1 MQSLPRN
8 RCLSLLKLN
17 LKSATTNHTKQIHAQ
32 LIISSLKSPSFH
44 AKLIQLYCAKPSPQ
58 TNHLANLIFTHFDPP
73 NLFLF
78 NTLIRC
84 TPPKHS
90 LVAFS
95 NWVAEKI
102 SSFDDF
108 TYVFVLGACARLCS
122 VSTLW
127 LGRQIHA
134 RVVRVGVMF
143 NVLVPTT
150 LIHCYA
156 SNKDVVSGR
165 KVFDEM
171 PMRNSVTW
179 NAMITGYCSQSKKAK
194 DCAFEAALL
203 FKDML
208 VDVCGMK
215 PTDTTMVC
223 ILSASSQLGVLEI
236 GVCAHG
242 YIEKTIY
249 MPENDLFIGTGLVD
263 MYSKC
268 GCLDSALSIFRRMR
282 DKNVLT
288 WTAMVTG
295 LAIHGRGKEAIRL
308 LDLMR
313 VCDVKPNAVTFT
325 SLFSACCH
333 AGLVEEGLSL
343 FDTMNSK
350 WDLEPNKQHYGCIV
364 DLLGRAGHLN
374 EAYEFIMGM
383 PVKPDA
389 ILWRSLLSACNVHE
403 DIVMGEKVGKILLQL
418 QPESISEDLTGTSED
433 YVALSNVYASAG
445 RWQEVESLRKEM
457 KVKRIENKPGCS
469 SVQTTKTP

>member
-8 RCLSLLKLN
+8 RCLSLMKLN
-17 LKSATTNHTKQIHAQ
+17 LKAATTNHTKQIHAQ
-32 LIISSLKSPSFH
+32 LIISSLNSPSLH
-44 AKLIQLYCAKPSPQ
+44 AKLIQLYCAKQSPQ
-58 TNHLANLIFTHFDPP
+58 TTHLANLIFTHFDPP

-84 TPPKHS
+84 IPPKHS

-95 NWVAEKI
+95 NWVAEKV
-102 SSFDDF
+102 SSFDHF

-127 LGRQIHA
+127 LVRQIHA

-171 PMRNSVTW
+171 PIRNSVTR
-179 NAMITGYCSQSKKAK
+179 NAMLTGYCSQSKKVK
-194 DCAFEAALL
+194 DFAFEALSL

-208 VDVCGMK
+208 VDVCGVK

-223 ILSASSQLGVLEI
+223 VLSASSQLGVLEF
-236 GVCAHG
+236 GACVHG

-249 MPENDLFIGTGLVD
+249 MPENDLFVVLYQFFD
-263 MYSKC
+263 
-268 GCLDSALSIFRRMR
+268 RMS

-333 AGLVEEGLSL
+333 AGLVEEGLGL
-343 FDTMNSK
+343 FDNMKSK
-350 WDLEPNKQHYGCIV
+350 WDLEPNIQHYGCIV

-403 DIVMGEKVGKILLQL
+403 DVVMGEKVGKILIQL
-418 QPESISEDLTGTSED
+418 QPELISEDLTGTSED

-457 KVKRIENKPGCS
+457 KVKRIETEPGCS
-469 SVQTTKTP
+469 LVQTTKTT

>member
-1 MQSLPRN
+1 MQSLPRH
-8 RCLSLLKLN
+8 RCLSLLKQN
-17 LKSATTNHTKQIHAQ
+17 LKAATTNHTKQIHAQ
-32 LIISSLKSPSFH
+32 LIISILKSLSLH

-58 TNHLANLIFTHFDPP
+58 YTHLANLIFTHFDPP

-90 LVAFS
+90 LVTFS

-134 RVVRVGVMF
+134 RVVRVGVIF

-156 SNKDVVSGR
+156 SNKDVVSRR

-179 NAMITGYCSQSKKAK
+179 NAMITGYCSQSKRAK
-194 DCAFEAALL
+194 DCAFETLL

-208 VDVCGMK
+208 VDVCGVK
-215 PTDTTMVC
+215 PTDTTTVC
-223 ILSASSQLGVLEI
+223 VLSASSQL
-236 GVCAHG
+236 
-242 YIEKTIY
+242 
-249 MPENDLFIGTGLVD
+249 
-263 MYSKC
+263 
-268 GCLDSALSIFRRMR
+268 R

-288 WTAMVTG
+288 WTAMVIG
-295 LAIHGRGKEAIRL
+295 LAIHGRGKEALRL

-313 VCDVKPNAVTFT
+313 VCDVKPNAVTFS

-333 AGLVEEGLSL
+333 ACLVEEGLSL
-343 FDTMNSK
+343 FDNMKSK
-350 WDLEPNKQHYGCIV
+350 WGLEPNIQHYECIV

-383 PVKPDA
+383 PIEPAA
-389 ILWRSLLSACNVHE
+389 ILWRSLLSACYVHG
-403 DIVMGEKVGKILLQL
+403 DVVMGEKVGKIFLQL

-445 RWQEVESLRKEM
+445 RWQEVESLGKQM
-457 KVKRIENKPGCS
+457 KVKRIE
-469 SVQTTKTP
+469 TERL